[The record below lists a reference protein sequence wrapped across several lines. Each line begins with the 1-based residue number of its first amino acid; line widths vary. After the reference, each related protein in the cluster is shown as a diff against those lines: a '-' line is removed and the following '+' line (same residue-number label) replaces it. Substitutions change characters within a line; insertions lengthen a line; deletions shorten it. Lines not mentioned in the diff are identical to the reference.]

1 MFFLLLVTQLGAAPV
16 GLSLGPTPV
25 PPGAA
30 VPVHVDVARDG
41 YLLVLRATTDGRVAV
56 VFEGFV
62 ARGVHQLR
70 GPGNRQ
76 ALIAD
81 ASGGTGLL
89 LAALSATPP
98 RVGAGGLAASYDD
111 VAGPDV
117 LTAVARRALGEGWL
131 GGAFALYTVRA
142 GWRPAAAVARVGSPP
157 DSGLRPGIG
166 MCQGCT
172 IVVQAAAPPVTALP
186 VAERRSIER
195 TLLVAS
201 VCDVG
206 VGSCLP
212 SGFRPRRPPK
222 REPPVK
228 TSGICQ
234 TGVDCP
240 PGVGAPAKTLPR
252 K

>member
-1 MFFLLLVTQLGAAPV
+1 MLVLLLVTQLGAAPV

-30 VPVHVDVARDG
+30 VPVHVEVARDG
-41 YLLVLRATTDGRVAV
+41 YLLVLRMTTDGRVTA

-70 GPGNRQ
+70 AAGNRQ

-81 ASGGTGLL
+81 AGGGTGLV
-89 LAALSATPP
+89 LAALSATPAHLEP
-98 RVGAGGLAASYDD
+98 GALADSRDD
-111 VAGPDV
+111 TPGADA
-117 LTAVARRALGEGWL
+117 LTAIARRALGAGWL
-131 GGAFALYTVRA
+131 GSAFALYTVRA
-142 GWRPAAAVARVGSPP
+142 WSRPQSVVADAAVRPQPTVVVVHQPAVASPAP
-157 DSGLRPGIG
+157 AEPPL
-166 MCQGCT
+166 
-172 IVVQAAAPPVTALP
+172 VV
-186 VAERRSIER
+186 RSTMER
-195 TLLVAS
+195 TLIVAS

-206 VGSCLP
+206 VGNCLP
-212 SGFRPRRPPK
+212 SGFRRRPPK

-234 TGVDCP
+234 IGVDCP

>member
-1 MFFLLLVTQLGAAPV
+1 MLALLLVTQLGAAPV

-30 VPVHVDVARDG
+30 VPVHVEAARDG
-41 YLLVLRATTDGRVAV
+41 YLLVLRLTTDGRLTV
-56 VFEGFV
+56 VFDGFV
-62 ARGVHQLR
+62 ARGAHQLR
-70 GPGNRQ
+70 GAGNRQ

-81 ASGGTGLL
+81 AGGGTGLL
-89 LAALSATPP
+89 LAALSATP
-98 RVGAGGLAASYDD
+98 RVGPGLSLDPDDEPGAA
-111 VAGPDV
+111 V
-117 LTAVARRALGEGWL
+117 LSAIAQRAFGSGMLGS
-131 GGAFALYTVRA
+131 AFALYTVRA
-142 GWRPAAAVARVGSPP
+142 WSRPEAAVARADAPP
-157 DSGLRPGIG
+157 PP
-166 MCQGCT
+166 
-172 IVVQAAAPPVTALP
+172 IVVIVQQPAPAQPEPAPAPAV
-186 VAERRSIER
+186 RSSVER
-195 TLLVAS
+195 TLIVAS

-206 VGSCLP
+206 AGNCSP
-212 SGFRPRRPPK
+212 SGFRRRPQK